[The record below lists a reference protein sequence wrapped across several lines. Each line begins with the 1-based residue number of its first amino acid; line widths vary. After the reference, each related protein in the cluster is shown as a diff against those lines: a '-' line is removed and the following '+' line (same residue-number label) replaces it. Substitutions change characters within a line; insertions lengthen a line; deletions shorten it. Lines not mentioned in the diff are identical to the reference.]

1 MSNIDFQNGL
11 IVGLTANGV
20 NIPMIVNKINTEA
33 KWLEENPVLLNG
45 EIIAV
50 TFASGTRLKVGDGV
64 KAFSELEYIDA
75 NILQAQTEFRSNL
88 QKKADLDDNGIVLT
102 SQLPSYVD
110 DVIDSY
116 ITTNATDFSLDWLS
130 DVKGNKITPEKGKI
144 YLIITDGEFHNKQ
157 YRWSGT
163 TYSLCNPSDVN
174 SVNGKTGIVELVPSD
189 IGAEPQGAE
198 TRAKE
203 YSDSIVGNLSDYW
216 NSGLQVQDVMSAINA
231 NANWVNNSFE
241 KVSDRV
247 QNLFDHSTDETKHP
261 SAKATYDLMKFVYDL
276 IMPVKIYDDPTG
288 FEAND
293 KDVGKWQLT
302 GLNLTPYK
310 RVKFYIK
317 AAEDG
322 STGSP
327 SHIVE
332 IHLDDRA
339 KNSDGHFTG
348 GHTAVFP
355 DATAKFHNVICSV
368 SGDKTAVAFNRAN
381 RYSTSTSATSLGG
394 RYCYLIEGYYI

>member
-20 NIPMIVNKINTEA
+20 NIPVIVNKINTEA

-45 EIIAV
+45 EIIAI
-50 TFASGTRLKVGDGV
+50 TFTSGTRLKVGDGI
-64 KAFSELEYIDA
+64 KAFSELEYLDA
-75 NILQAQTEFRSNL
+75 DILQTQAELQSSL

-116 ITTNATDFSLDWLS
+116 ITTDAAEFSLEWLS
-130 DVKGNKITPEKGKI
+130 DVDGNIITPEKGKI

-189 IGAEPQGAE
+189 IGAEPEGAE

-203 YSDSIVGNLSDYW
+203 YSDTLVGNLSDYW
-216 NSGLQVQDVMSAINA
+216 NVGLQVTDAMSAINA
-231 NANWVNNSFE
+231 NANWVNGTFE
-241 KVSDRV
+241 QHANKI
-247 QNLFDHSTDETKHP
+247 QNLFDYSADTTKYP

-276 IMPVKIYDDPTG
+276 VMPVAIYDNPTG
-288 FEAND
+288 LEAIDADIGN
-293 KDVGKWQLT
+293 WSLT
-302 GLNLTPYK
+302 GLDLTPYK

-317 AAEDG
+317 AAESG
-322 STGSP
+322 GTGSP

-339 KNSDGHFTG
+339 KNAQGHFVG
-348 GHTAVFP
+348 GHTAVFS
-355 DATAKFHNVICSV
+355 DATSKFHNVTCSV

-381 RYSTSTSATSLGG
+381 RYSASTSATSIGG